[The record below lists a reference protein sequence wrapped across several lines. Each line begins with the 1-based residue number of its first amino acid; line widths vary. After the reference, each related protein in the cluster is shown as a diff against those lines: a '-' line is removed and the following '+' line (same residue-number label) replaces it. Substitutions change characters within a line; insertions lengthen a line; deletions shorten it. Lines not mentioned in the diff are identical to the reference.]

1 MTERLVP
8 QEAVV
13 IDLDKVRSCRATDV
27 SGASGSRI
35 DGLVAALCEAELA
48 WAGGRFDA
56 LDRLAASM
64 VQPAEDL
71 GMTTFA
77 ALASDLRGLPDRPD
91 PVALAARLSR
101 LVRVGEASLAAVWD
115 LEDLRL

>member
-1 MTERLVP
+1 MLERLVP

-13 IDLDKVRSCRATDV
+13 IDLDKVRSCRAADAA
-27 SGASGSRI
+27 GDAGSRI

-48 WAGGRFDA
+48 WAEGRFDA
-56 LDRLAASM
+56 LGRLASGMAR
-64 VQPAEDL
+64 PANDM

-77 ALASDLRGLPDRPD
+77 AIAFDLSGIADRPD
-91 PVALAARLSR
+91 PVALSARLAR